1 MLFFTSLD
9 FTFTTRHIHSCVLFP
24 LWPSHFILFG
34 AVSNCLLLFPSSILD
49 NFQPGGARLL
59 VSYLFAFSY
68 CSWVLSARILE
79 WFAILSSSGPCFV
92 RTPHYDPICLGWPCK
107 AWSIASLSYA
117 SPSAMIR
124 LPSWL
129 SGKES
134 ACHCR
139 RCKFNPFVRK
149 IPWRWK
155 YQPIPVFLPGKSHGQ
170 RSLEGCSPC
179 VAKSWT
185 RLCSWAHMQVILT
198 YIKLEPWWKAVSATP
213 FFFFFTCSC
222 LPNSMSLFED
232 CVSF

>member
-1 MLFFTSLD
+1 M
-9 FTFTTRHIHSCVLFP
+9 
-24 LWPSHFILFG
+24 ILT
-34 AVSNCLLLFPSSILD
+34 
-49 NFQPGGARLL
+49 
-59 VSYLFAFSY
+59 
-68 CSWVLSARILE
+68 ARILE

-107 AWSIASLSYA
+107 AWLIASLSYA

-155 YQPIPVFLPGKSHGQ
+155 YQPTPVFLPGKLHEQ
-170 RSLEGCSPC
+170 RSLASYSLWGHKESRHDWACTHECIIYNFYSC
-179 VAKSWT
+179 AKQ
-185 RLCSWAHMQVILT
+185 R
-198 YIKLEPWWKAVSATP
+198 
-213 FFFFFTCSC
+213 
-222 LPNSMSLFED
+222 
-232 CVSF
+232 SFSKFSNLK

>member
-1 MLFFTSLD
+1 MCYSHCGPATSFFLE
-9 FTFTTRHIHSCVLFP
+9 
-24 LWPSHFILFG
+24 
-34 AVSNCLLLFPSSILD
+34 
-49 NFQPGGARLL
+49 LL
-59 VSYLFAFSY
+59 VIAF
-68 CSWVLSARILE
+68 CSSPLAYWIPSNLGELIFSCHIFLPFHTVHGVLSARILE

-107 AWSIASLSYA
+107 AWLIASLSYS

-155 YQPIPVFLPGKSHGQ
+155 YQPTPVFLPGKSHGQ
-170 RSLEGCSPC
+170 RSPGGCSPC

-198 YIKLEPWWKAVSATP
+198 YIKLEPWWKAVSAAP
-213 FFFFFTCSC
+213 FFFFIKPAAVFQIACHYLRTV
-222 LPNSMSLFED
+222 L
-232 CVSF
+232 VSRAATIRYHKLGGLK